1 MASVVKQKSVEMMR
15 AWVSQDRLE
24 STVCVL

>member
-1 MASVVKQKSVEMMR
+1 MTSVVKQKSVEMMH